1 MKTTKISPCFTVT
14 FLLQINMN
22 FYPSSKFQETPSR
35 ITATPPDTLQ
45 WILSLMD
52 STGLSHFHWSCRH
65 PGAKKK
71 TGEVGRS
78 NGKSPFFITK
88 SSHII
93 YNYVA
98 RVKWLESHEGITEVI
113 IHLWLLIFLGEPP
126 STTISHWNFHHAWQ
140 ILQGV
145 FITSDLRL
153 TGISKTSL
161 EDLCSCYSCTN
172 DPVGLYQ

>member
-14 FLLQINMN
+14 FLLQIDMN

-98 RVKWLESHEGITEVI
+98 RVKWLESQEGITEVI
-113 IHLWLLIFLGEPP
+113 IHVITDIPGG
-126 STTISHWNFHHAWQ
+126 TTKYHHFSLELSSCMANIAGSFHH
-140 ILQGV
+140 
-145 FITSDLRL
+145 
-153 TGISKTSL
+153 
-161 EDLCSCYSCTN
+161 
-172 DPVGLYQ
+172 